1 MKFIQD
7 KDLGTYV
14 VLNEEGDP
22 QTHLGM
28 TNFPEITDGD
38 EFVNEYGQEFSL
50 EFVDYLQL
58 GELAISVWHERDDN
72 ETTDT
77 PDHYT
82 IQLYEIDQVTALHH
96 GVAGGGIA
104 SVIFNVIKEF
114 YIV

>member
-38 EFVNEYGQEFSL
+38 EFVDYLGWTSTF
-50 EFVDYLQL
+50 EFVDFLQL
-58 GELAISVWHERDDN
+58 GELAISVWLEANYDMKDV
-72 ETTDT
+72 EDT
-77 PDHYT
+77 YT
-82 IQLYEIDQVTALHH
+82 VQVFEIDTVTSLTH
-96 GVAGGGIA
+96 GLLGSQLPTA
-104 SVIFNVIKEF
+104 IFNVINEF
-114 YIV
+114 HIV

>member
-38 EFVNEYGQEFSL
+38 EFVDYLGGTSTF
-50 EFVDYLQL
+50 EFVDFLQL
-58 GELAISVWHERDDN
+58 GELAISVWLEANYDIDDV
-72 ETTDT
+72 EDT
-77 PDHYT
+77 YT
-82 IQLYEIDQVTALHH
+82 VQVFEIDTVTSLTH
-96 GVAGGGIA
+96 GLFGSQLPTA
-104 SVIFNVIKEF
+104 IFNVINEF
-114 YIV
+114 HIV